1 LNVERAARLGDELLF
16 PTNSMEVR
24 KSSSRHGEGGREK
37 SSRPFALTWRTRRRR
52 RENMSENLNPSL
64 MTAEQKTTVLIRFSE
79 TLDVFAHQLP
89 SDKQG
94 LATLVTSAATS
105 IRELAREVGK
115 GDVDVAAEITST
127 ARLVG
132 AVRKVVNASISKSTI
147 H

>member
-1 LNVERAARLGDELLF
+1 
-16 PTNSMEVR
+16 
-24 KSSSRHGEGGREK
+24 
-37 SSRPFALTWRTRRRR
+37 
-52 RENMSENLNPSL
+52 MSENLNPSL

-115 GDVDVAAEITST
+115 GDVDVAAEIITST

-147 H
+147 R